1 MSAFRKTYLKI
12 HQTHPQAS
20 YINPRVDAR
29 NIEVAFIVKFI
40 YHETPLITQP
50 SFALLW
56 EAGVLYSRLAN
67 SVFGMNFVFYRV
79 LKLEVLIF

>member
-1 MSAFRKTYLKI
+1 MLEISKLLSSLNLLFCA
-12 HQTHPQAS
+12 
-20 YINPRVDAR
+20 
-29 NIEVAFIVKFI
+29 FI